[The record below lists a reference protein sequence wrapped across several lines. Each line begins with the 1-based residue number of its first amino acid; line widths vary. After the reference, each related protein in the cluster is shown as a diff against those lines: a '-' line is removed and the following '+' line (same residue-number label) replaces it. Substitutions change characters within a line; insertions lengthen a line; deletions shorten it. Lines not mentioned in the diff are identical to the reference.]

1 MNRIPTEKVG
11 ATFMA
16 PDDKANLPKRKR
28 IHLKNYDYASVG
40 YYFVTICTFD
50 KQPNI
55 GLYNGTVKQILLSL
69 PTRFPNLRIDY
80 YSLLPTHLH
89 VIFVFE
95 QRKTTLGQVVRSFKA
110 LVSKETGKKN
120 FWQRNYYEHVIRNE
134 AALLKIRE
142 YIQNNPIVE
151 KIKFEQF
158 YKL

>member
-1 MNRIPTEKVG
+1 METRKI
-11 ATFMA
+11 
-16 PDDKANLPKRKR
+16 NLPKRKR
-28 IHLKNYDYASVG
+28 IRLKDYDYASEG

-55 GLYNGTVKQILLSL
+55 HLYNRVVKQILLSL
-69 PTRFPNLRIDY
+69 PTRFPGVRIDY
-80 YSLLPTHLH
+80 YSLLPIHLH

-95 QRKTTLGQVVRSFKA
+95 KMKVSLGQVVRSFKA

-134 AALLKIRE
+134 AALSKIRE
-142 YIQNNPIVE
+142 YIQNNPLIE